1 MQRKSPILLTLRWVC
16 FAVLLTAVVFR
27 LADRMD
33 WQSVRESVRQSLQT
47 EERKKSFSL
56 ENDQNQQNNAETE
69 PGSAEVQATFPTMLY
84 TPPGQVQAVS
94 AELPDVSLVS
104 VRNPTGEDLD
114 LQALMAQPIRFDAE
128 QDEPLILIVHT
139 HATEAYTPSEGE
151 EYEADGA
158 FRTLDT
164 AHNVVRVGQ
173 AMADRLNENGIVTL
187 HDTTLN
193 DVPGYNDAYERMAE
207 VIAGYL
213 AQYPSIRMVI
223 DLHRDSI
230 ETEGGGELALPVE
243 LEGERAVQLLLVM
256 GTDIAGMEHPNW
268 RCNLGFALRLQAY
281 CESLAPGLFREMS
294 LRTQRYNEHL
304 TPYSV
309 LLEVGAAGNTL
320 PEAIRSAEYF
330 ADRLAEVIQSAAAE
344 EAPENED

>member
-1 MQRKSPILLTLRWVC
+1 MQRKDQFLLTLRWVC

-27 LADRMD
+27 LADGMD
-33 WQSVRESVRQSLQT
+33 WQSVQASL
-47 EERKKSFSL
+47 FSA
-56 ENDQNQQNNAETE
+56 EKTKTVSPQNDRSLADSAQQIGQAEETE
-69 PGSAEVQATFPTMLY
+69 PFPTMYY
-84 TPPGQVQAVS
+84 TPPTQS
-94 AELPDVSLVS
+94 NTTDEPDVSLVS
-104 VRNPTGEDLD
+104 VRNPTGAELD
-114 LQALMAQPIRFDAE
+114 LEALMSQPVEMDPEA
-128 QDEPLILIVHT
+128 DGPLVLIVHT

-158 FRTLDT
+158 YRTLDT
-164 AHNVVRVGQ
+164 EHNVVRVGQ
-173 AMADRLNENGIVTL
+173 AMADRLNENGIRTI

-193 DVPGYNDAYERMAE
+193 DVPGYNDAYERMAG
-207 VIAGYL
+207 VISGYL
-213 AQYPSIRMVI
+213 EAYPSIRMVI

-230 ETEGGGELALPVE
+230 ETDDGGELALSVE
-243 LEGERAVQLLLVM
+243 VDGQQAAQLLFVM

-281 CESLAPGLFREMS
+281 CQTCAPGLFRELS

-320 PEAIRSAEYF
+320 PEAIYSAQYF
-330 ADRLAEVIQSAAAE
+330 ADRLTELLKDAA
-344 EAPENED
+344 